1 MTIGIA
7 TLAIGCKTA
16 SVGGISIPP
25 LAVERPERPY
35 LEGSYE
41 DMVKDLILYCG
52 MLDGYCDR
60 LEQYIAEVDRILN
73 DNQD

>member
-7 TLAIGCKTA
+7 TLAIGCKTV
-16 SVGGISIPP
+16 STDGISIPP
-25 LAVERPERPY
+25 LAVVRPERPY

-60 LEQYIAEVDRILN
+60 LEMYIDEINKILS
-73 DNQD
+73 

>member
-7 TLAIGCKTA
+7 TLAIGCKTV
-16 SVGGISIPP
+16 STDGISIPP
-25 LAVERPERPY
+25 LAVVRPERPY

-41 DMVKDLILYCG
+41 DMVRQLIVYG
-52 MLDGYCDR
+52 MQMNEYCDR

-73 DNQD
+73 DN

>member
-7 TLAIGCKTA
+7 TLAIGCKTV
-16 SVGGISIPP
+16 STDGISIPP

-41 DMVKDLILYCG
+41 DMVRQLIVYG
-52 MLDGYCDR
+52 MQMDEYCDR
-60 LEQYIAEVDRILN
+60 LEMYIDEINKILS
-73 DNQD
+73 